1 MRELRDEQTA
11 ADAQASAEAEG
22 YAGKKMLCPA
32 GAEGGAAGISAEA

>member
-22 YAGKKMLCPA
+22 YAEEKMLCRA
-32 GAEGGAAGISAEA
+32 EAEGGAAGISAEA

>member
-22 YAGKKMLCPA
+22 YAGKKMLCRA
-32 GAEGGAAGISAEA
+32 EAEGGAAGISAEA